1 MIIYGTG
8 STKVKEEAIF
18 NKCNS
23 CGNIN
28 TTTAY
33 VFAKYVDIF
42 WIPIFPIGKYASTQ
56 CSHCKQVLQEKEMPP
71 DLKQTVMPFKN
82 ISKTPLKAFSGLF
95 VIALLIVGGGI
106 MAAMAGKDT
115 EQYAATPAVGDR
127 YYYKEDD
134 GSFSTM
140 KIMELSSDSI
150 FFFLN
155 GYTIDKK
162 SKTRTIDITK
172 NYDTTEYYG
181 YSKQEINNML
191 KDKTVFQ
198 IKR

>member
-18 NKCNS
+18 NKCS
-23 CGNIN
+23 TCGNTN
-28 TTTAY
+28 TITTY
-33 VFAKYVDIF
+33 VYAKYVDIF
-42 WIPIFPIGKYASTQ
+42 WIPVFPLGKYVSTQ
-56 CSHCKQVLQEKEMPP
+56 CSHCKQVLQEKEMTP
-71 DLKQTVMPFKN
+71 DLKQTVMPVKN
-82 ISKTPLKAFSGLF
+82 SSKTPLKAFSGLI
-95 VIALLIVGGGI
+95 VIGLLIVGGGV

-115 EQYAATPAVGDR
+115 EKYAATPVVGDR
-127 YYYKEDD
+127 YYYKAED

-140 KIMELSSDSI
+140 KVIELSADSL

-155 GYTIDKK
+155 DYTIDKK
-162 SKTRTIDITK
+162 SKIRTIDITN

-181 YSKQEINNML
+181 YSKQEISTML